1 MKRPK
6 TREEAIE
13 HLVKTD
19 PNFRLLHDRVVERN
33 GGTLPSSEDTVRM
46 LEQRLAQRRA
56 SS

>member
-1 MKRPK
+1 MKKPK
-6 TREEAIE
+6 TREEAIQ

-19 PNFRLLHDRVVERN
+19 LNFRRLHDRVVELN

-46 LEQRLAQRRA
+46 LEQRIAQRRA

>member
-13 HLVKTD
+13 HLLKTD

-33 GGTLPSSEDTVRM
+33 GGTLPSSEETVRM
-46 LEQRLAQRRA
+46 VEQRIAQRRA